1 MKKIKIIKKI
11 SFFAAVIVAL
21 NPGGGIAAEYEKPT
35 PSCAELV
42 VAVKEARE
50 RAMEKDYTFKKE
62 TIHKNPNSIS
72 KDISC
77 MDKFSAYINIGDYDP
92 SSITDFLMDFA
103 KKMAE
108 QACNAAEGALNSQLS
123 KIASTVEGVN
133 PSLPYGL
140 GQIFDFDVKLS
151 TSEMGVTAAPDLNVG
166 STTGSVF
173 TKVKDMKL
181 PF

>member
-11 SFFAAVIVAL
+11 SFFAAIIVAL

-42 VAVKEARE
+42 EAVKEARE
-50 RAMEKDYTFKKE
+50 RTMAKDYEFKKE
-62 TIHKNPNSIS
+62 TIHKNPNSIAR
-72 KDISC
+72 DISC
-77 MDKFSAYINIGDYDP
+77 LDSFSSYINIGNYDP

-140 GQIFDFDVKLS
+140 GKVFDFDVKLS
-151 TSEMGVTAAPDLNVG
+151 TSEVGVTAEPNLNPG
-166 STTGSVF
+166 SMGGSVF